1 MLYKNLLVAY
11 DGSEPS
17 QEALV
22 VAKDLIGD
30 TPDATMHILSV
41 IPLGAVGVGVESPI
55 EPIGSVQQIFPD
67 IQTYEALLTNA
78 KQSTIDSVREQIED
92 VLKELQCQVT
102 VQAVA
107 ASKPAAGIC
116 EYAEEEGVDMIVMG
130 CRGMGALRSVLGSV
144 SYAVLHQADCPVV
157 TVK

>member
-11 DGSEPS
+11 DGSGPS

-22 VAKDLIGD
+22 VAKDMIGD
-30 TPDATMHILSV
+30 VPEATMHILAV

-67 IQTYEALLTNA
+67 MQTYETLLANA
-78 KQSTIDSVREQIED
+78 KQTTVDSVREQIGDGLAD
-92 VLKELQCQVT
+92 VSCDVKI
-102 VQAVA
+102 AAIA

-116 EYAEEEGVDMIVMG
+116 EYAEDEDIDMIVMG
-130 CRGMGALRSVLGSV
+130 RRGLGGLRGMIGSV
-144 SYAVLHQADCPVV
+144 SYSVLHEADCPVV

>member
-1 MLYKNLLVAY
+1 MLYKKLLVAY

-17 QEALV
+17 QEALI

-67 IQTYEALLTNA
+67 IQTYEALLTSA
-78 KQSTIDSVREQIED
+78 KQSTIESVREQTEN
-92 VLKELQCQVT
+92 VLKDLRCHVT
-102 VQAVA
+102 VDAVA
-107 ASKPAAGIC
+107 ASKPASGIC
-116 EYAEEEGVDMIVMG
+116 EYAEEEKVDMIVMG

>member
-1 MLYKNLLVAY
+1 MLYRSLLVAY
-11 DGSEPS
+11 DGSEPA

-30 TPDATMHILSV
+30 LADATMHILSV

-67 IQTYEALLTNA
+67 MGTYEALLHNA
-78 KQSTIDSVREQIED
+78 KESTIQSVRED
-92 VLKELQCQVT
+92 VKEQLGDVKCHVSI
-102 VQAVA
+102 QAIA
-107 ASKPAAGIC
+107 ASKPATGIC
-116 EYAEEEGVDMIVMG
+116 EYAADEKVDMIVMG
-130 CRGMGALRSVLGSV
+130 CRGRGGLRGMIGSV
-144 SYAVLHQADCPVV
+144 SYSVLHEAECPVV